1 MTCDKNL
8 AVMGLLARGART
20 VVALFRGGSGNQ
32 TSGDSMHS
40 QLPHSLGENRFSS
53 LLTKSVYLLVKG
65 KWMFIPLGLKCEV
78 SNALKEVDGTVN
90 LEGFFFFTSFIAL

>member
-8 AVMGLLARGART
+8 AVMGPLARGAKT

-40 QLPHSLGENRFSS
+40 QLSHRLGEEQI
-53 LLTKSVYLLVKG
+53 LLSVDQSVYLLVKG
-65 KWMFIPLGLKCEV
+65 TWIFIPLGLKCEV
-78 SNALKEVDGTVN
+78 SNALRQVEGTIN
-90 LEGFFFFTSFIAL
+90 LEGVLPDVT